1 MGRMKE
7 LYQEQL
13 EEGYEQAQ
21 SEWQESDCVK
31 KNCSHAVFSEWGC
44 SIDCQSGVTD
54 ARSCKN
60 FIHIELKE
68 KNMGCDFCYWNSGG
82 ECKEGYGTPDPGN
95 HCGGYIPVES
105 TPRIEI
111 LMDSLKSALLAGD
124 QEAVCVVDDWVA
136 HCSRKSDKLLAL
148 RKGLSK

>member
-1 MGRMKE
+1 MENKYMDRHEEAFREAEIAAEIEWLESECMK
-7 LYQEQL
+7 Q
-13 EEGYEQAQ
+13 GCCNAKP
-21 SEWQESDCVK
+21 DG
-31 KNCSHAVFSEWGC
+31 FGC
-44 SIDCQSGVTD
+44 SIDGGRVED

-60 FIHIELKE
+60 FFHFELKE

-124 QEAVCVVDDWVA
+124 QEAVCVVDDWAA
-136 HCSRKSDKLLAL
+136 HCSRKSDKLQAL
-148 RKGLSK
+148 RKGV